1 MFRNKHMLLV
11 VSLLA
16 VFSMIVSAC
25 APAATPTQAPVVQPT
40 AVPAATKAPAAATAA
55 PAATKAPAAAT
66 AVPTPV
72 PATAVPAGATSKDPK
87 TYTSLTFGDP
97 ETLDPSIDYETAGS
111 AMLLNIYEGLVTFDG
126 ADPVKVKP
134 QLAKEIPQPTDTKA
148 GGVQYVWHI
157 VDGVKFHNGDPMTA
171 GDVAFSFWRTMLVG
185 DNAVSP
191 AFLDL
196 EAFFLNSETKAPVD
210 DPTELVDPSGKLI
223 STPDDLKKAPAAK
236 LEAACQKVKDA
247 VTFDATG
254 TVTMTMDHKWGPLMV
269 TLAGGGWAY
278 VQDQKW
284 VAAQGDWD
292 GDCKTWQNFYSIPS
306 ESGKLR
312 DKTNG
317 TGPYMLDHWTPG
329 EEIVLTANPDYRK
342 GPAKITRYVTKIV
355 NEFGT
360 RFASLQAGDADLI
373 ALGSTADR
381 PQMDTLVKNECDL
394 ATGKCVPYKDKDG
407 KENPNGILNRYLNF
421 PSVNRTD
428 ISMNYKV
435 AEGSQFIGSA
445 ALDGAGV
452 PADFFSDINIRK
464 AFAYCF
470 DVDTYVKDV
479 FLGEAVPSLALTL
492 PGQPGYD
499 GTPRYTYDLQ
509 KCADSFKA
517 STLKDKDGKGVWD
530 VGFYLQFAYNTGNTA
545 RQSIAQI
552 LAAGLAQVNSK
563 FLMVPVAIPWPTFLR
578 AQTAKTLTISTA
590 GWQEDIHDPQNWYV
604 PYLLGTY
611 ASRASVPAEQKT
623 KYSDLISKGVFE
635 TDQAKR
641 ADIYKQLNQMV
652 YDDVT
657 FIIGAQGQGHR
668 YQPLYENGWWG
679 GINQNPMIWGQG
691 PYIYELSKN

>member
-1 MFRNKHMLLV
+1 MFRSKNMLLV
-11 VSLLA
+11 ISVLA
-16 VFSMIVSAC
+16 VLSMIVSAC
-25 APAATPTQAPVVQPT
+25 ATATQVPATQPP
-40 AVPAATKAPAAATAA
+40 AVPATKAAVA
-55 PAATKAPAAAT
+55 PTTAAAT
-66 AVPTPV
+66 AVPATVAPTPV
-72 PATAVPAGATSKDPK
+72 PATAAPAAVTSKEPK

-97 ETLDPSIDYETAGS
+97 ETLDPSVDYETAGS
-111 AMLLNIYEGLVTFDG
+111 SMLLNIYEGLVTFDG

-134 QLAKEIPQPTDTKA
+134 QLAKAIPDPVDDGK
-148 GGVQYVWHI
+148 GGVSYTWQL
-157 VDGVKFHNGDPMTA
+157 VDGVKFHNGDPLTA

-185 DNAVSP
+185 DNAVAP
-191 AFLDL
+191 NFLDL

-210 DPTELVDPSGKLI
+210 DPTELVDASGKFI
-223 STPDDLKKAPAAK
+223 SDPDNLKKADAKK

-247 VTFDATG
+247 VTFDNAAN
-254 TVTMTMDHKWGPLMV
+254 TVTMKMDHKWGPLMV
-269 TLAGGGWAY
+269 TLAGGAWAFA
-278 VQDQKW
+278 QDQKW
-284 VAAQGDWD
+284 VAANGDWD

-306 ESGKLR
+306 ESGKLQ
-312 DKTNG
+312 KITNG
-317 TGPYMLDHWTPG
+317 TGPYKLDHWTPG

-360 RFASLQAGDADLI
+360 RFASLQAGDADI
-373 ALGSTADR
+373 ITIGSTADR
-381 PQMDTLVKNECDL
+381 PQMDTLVKNDCDI
-394 ATGKCVPYKDKDG
+394 ATGKCVPYKDKDS
-407 KENPNGILNRYLNF
+407 KENPNGILNRYLNV

-428 ISMNYKV
+428 ISMNYSV
-435 AEGSQFIGSA
+435 TVGSQFIGSGL
-445 ALDGAGV
+445 LDGAGV
-452 PADFFSDINIRK
+452 PSNFFSDSNIRK

-470 DVDTYVKDV
+470 DIDTYVKDV

-499 GTPRYTYDLQ
+499 GTPRYMYDPQ

-517 STLKDKDGKGVWD
+517 STIKDKDGKGVWD

-545 RQSIAQI
+545 RASIAQI
-552 LAAGLAQVNSK
+552 LAAGLSQVNNK
-563 FLMVPVAIPWPTFLR
+563 FLLVPVAIPWPTFLR
-578 AQTAKTLTISTA
+578 AQRDKTLTISTA

-611 ASRASVPAEQKT
+611 ASRANVPAAQKA

-657 FIIGAQGQGHR
+657 FIIGAQGQQR
-668 YQPLYENGWWG
+668 YYEPLYMNGWWG
-679 GINQNPMIWGQG
+679 SVAQNPMIYGQG
-691 PYIYELSKN
+691 PDVYVLSKN